1 LLTALWWR
9 WNRGWEDIEGGL
21 RKNEKTTEALQPQ
34 ARVPAEVMQKL
45 VTHRVDPDYPLE
57 ARQAKLQGVIELD
70 VIVGRDGSV
79 VDVRARNGPAVLAQA
94 AMDAMRWWRFE
105 PYRID
110 GKAAVVQTT
119 VAMEFK
125 P

>member
-1 LLTALWWR
+1 
-9 WNRGWEDIEGGL
+9 
-21 RKNEKTTEALQPQ
+21 
-34 ARVPAEVMQKL
+34 
-45 VTHRVDPDYPLE
+45 
-57 ARQAKLQGVIELD
+57 
-70 VIVGRDGSV
+70 V

>member
-1 LLTALWWR
+1 
-9 WNRGWEDIEGGL
+9 
-21 RKNEKTTEALQPQ
+21 
-34 ARVPAEVMQKL
+34 M
-45 VTHRVDPDYPLE
+45 DPDYPLQ
-57 ARQAKLQGVIELD
+57 ARQANLQGVIELD

-79 VDVRARNGPAVLAQA
+79 VDVRALNGPEVLAQA

-110 GKAAVVQTT
+110 GKPVPVQTT

>member
-1 LLTALWWR
+1 M
-9 WNRGWEDIEGGL
+9 E
-21 RKNEKTTEALQPQ
+21 
-34 ARVPAEVMQKL
+34 KL

-70 VIVGRDGSV
+70 VVVGRDGSV
-79 VDVRARNGPAVLAQA
+79 SEVRARNGPAVLAQA

-105 PYRID
+105 PYQID
-110 GKAAVVQTT
+110 GKPVVVQTT